1 MTDWGSEG
9 RARAMCDEM
18 AGRFH
23 SILPPSWD
31 FSSRACDAR
40 AFPGI
45 LHFLLSQPSHLVSRS
60 HSFQIGI
67 ISPTFQKKR
76 RRFLEKRWSFSKKRR
91 RFFHISRTFFL
102 CWSDS
107 FRKLSCHSFPFLMH
121 FSTTFLLFFWKILIY
136 TPKSL
141 LMRSP
146 SILYKDFCEGCESK
160 KCKIAVVCAH
170 ACA

>member
-1 MTDWGSEG
+1 
-9 RARAMCDEM
+9 MCDEM

-23 SILPPSWD
+23 SNSSLLHWG

-45 LHFLLSQPSHLVSRS
+45 LLFLLSQPSHLASRS

-91 RFFHISRTFFL
+91 SFFQISRMFFL
-102 CWSDS
+102 CWSD
-107 FRKLSCHSFPFLMH
+107 
-121 FSTTFLLFFWKILIY
+121 TFWKTLLSFLSIFDAFFHCFSSVFLEKPDLH
-136 TPKSL
+136 PKN
-141 LMRSP
+141 P
-146 SILYKDFCEGCESK
+146 S
-160 KCKIAVVCAH
+160 
-170 ACA
+170 

>member
-1 MTDWGSEG
+1 MPTRKWKVAGSYLLYNELYYNGLMTDWGSEG
-9 RARAMCDEM
+9 RARAMWDETE
-18 AGRFH
+18 GRFH
-23 SILPPSWD
+23 SNSSLLHRD

-45 LHFLLSQPSHLVSRS
+45 LHFLLSQPSHLASRS

-76 RRFLEKRWSFSKKRR
+76 RRFLEKRWSFSKKRW

-107 FRKLSCHSFPFLMH
+107 FRKLSYHFFPFLEH
-121 FSTTFLLFFWKILIY
+121 FSTAFLLFFWKSVIHTL
-136 TPKSL
+136 
-141 LMRSP
+141 
-146 SILYKDFCEGCESK
+146 
-160 KCKIAVVCAH
+160 
-170 ACA
+170 

>member
-1 MTDWGSEG
+1 
-9 RARAMCDEM
+9 MCDEM
-18 AGRFH
+18 AVRFH
-23 SILPPSWD
+23 SNSSLLHRD

-45 LHFLLSQPSHLVSRS
+45 LHFLLSQPSHLASRS

-102 CWSDS
+102 CWAYS
-107 FRKLSCHSFPFLMH
+107 FWKTLQIFLFIFGAFFH
-121 FSTTFLLFFWKILIY
+121 CFSSVFLLFFWESVIHTLKIPLN
-136 TPKSL
+136 
-141 LMRSP
+141 
-146 SILYKDFCEGCESK
+146 
-160 KCKIAVVCAH
+160 V
-170 ACA
+170 

>member
-1 MTDWGSEG
+1 MRQRDKNRRKNAVFSFCIGENALLTLQITRILICDLRISF
-9 RARAMCDEM
+9 RTLSDEM
-18 AGRFH
+18 AGRFC

-45 LHFLLSQPSHLVSRS
+45 LHFLLSQPSHLASRS

-76 RRFLEKRWSFSKKRR
+76 RRFLEKRWSFSKKCR

-102 CWSDS
+102 CWSYS
-107 FRKLSCHSFPFLMH
+107 FWKTLQIFLFIFGAFFHH
-121 FSTTFLLFFWKILIY
+121 FSSVFLEKRDLH
-136 TPKSL
+136 PKN
-141 LMRSP
+141 P
-146 SILYKDFCEGCESK
+146 S
-160 KCKIAVVCAH
+160 
-170 ACA
+170 

>member
-1 MTDWGSEG
+1 MPTRKWKVAGSYLLYNELYYNGLMTDWGSEG

-18 AGRFH
+18 AGRFC

-45 LHFLLSQPSHLVSRS
+45 LHFLLSQPSHLASRC
-60 HSFQIGI
+60 HAFQIVI
-67 ISPTFQKKR
+67 ISPTFEKKR

-102 CWSDS
+102 CWSYS
-107 FRKLSCHSFPFLMH
+107 FWKTLLSFLSIFDAFFHH
-121 FSTTFLLFFWKILIY
+121 FSSVFLEKRDLH
-136 TPKSL
+136 PKN
-141 LMRSP
+141 P
-146 SILYKDFCEGCESK
+146 S
-160 KCKIAVVCAH
+160 
-170 ACA
+170 

>member
-1 MTDWGSEG
+1 MPTRKWKVAGSYLLYNELYYNGLMTDWGSEG

-18 AGRFH
+18 AVRFH
-23 SILPPSWD
+23 SNSSLLHRD

-45 LHFLLSQPSHLVSRS
+45 LHFLLSQPSHLASRS

-67 ISPTFQKKR
+67 ISLTFQKKR

-102 CWSDS
+102 CWSYS
-107 FRKLSCHSFPFLMH
+107 
-121 FSTTFLLFFWKILIY
+121 FWKTLLSFLSIFRAFFHRFSSVFLEKRDSH
-136 TPKSL
+136 PKN
-141 LMRSP
+141 SP
-146 SILYKDFCEGCESK
+146 
-160 KCKIAVVCAH
+160 
-170 ACA
+170 